1 MVYLLYGEDE
11 YLKDNFLKKLKKSF
25 GEIVNGINYIAIGE
39 ENVNE
44 IIPNIE
50 TPAFGYEKKMIV
62 AKNTKLFT
70 RKSKKNASD
79 NNIENTEANNKNVDR
94 LVEYSKENSIDDVE
108 LVFVEETCEKNS
120 LFNLIS
126 KIGQVKEFK
135 ELGVNELLPEIRKI
149 ASMYKVNIDNYTAS
163 YFIECVGNNMQDII
177 NEIRKLI
184 EYVGEGGTIK
194 KEDID
199 SLTIKKTTS
208 IIFDLTDTL
217 GQKNIK
223 KAIETLH
230 NLQYNKE
237 PTQVIIVMLYR
248 HFKKLYFVHLC
259 KGQNLVKNLNLT
271 PKQEFLANKY
281 KRQAS
286 YFKEA
291 ELERILFE
299 IINLDEKSK
308 NGNINLD
315 VGLEAVL
322 CNYCSK

>member
-1 MVYLLYGEDE
+1 MSLFKTENISAARPYVTAVIVAAGNSTRMGGVNKQFLLIDGVPVLIRTLLAFEE
-11 YLKDNFLKKLKKSF
+11 C
-25 GEIVNGINYIAIGE
+25 

-94 LVEYSKENSIDDVE
+94 LVEYLKENSIDDVE

-208 IIFDLTDTL
+208 IIFDLTDSL

-248 HFKKLYFVHLC
+248 HFKKLYFVHLW
-259 KGQNLVKNLNLT
+259 KN
-271 PKQEFLANKY
+271 F
-281 KRQAS
+281 
-286 YFKEA
+286 
-291 ELERILFE
+291 IW
-299 IINLDEKSK
+299 
-308 NGNINLD
+308 
-315 VGLEAVL
+315 
-322 CNYCSK
+322 NY